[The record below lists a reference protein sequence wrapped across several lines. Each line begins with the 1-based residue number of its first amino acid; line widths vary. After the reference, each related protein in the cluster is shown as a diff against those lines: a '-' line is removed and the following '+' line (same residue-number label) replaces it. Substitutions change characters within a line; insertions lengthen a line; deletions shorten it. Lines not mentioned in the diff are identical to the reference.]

1 MGKKVVVIGSNHA
14 GTACINQMLS
24 LDSSL
29 DVLVLERNSN
39 VSFLGCGMALWIGN
53 QISTSDGLFYATKD
67 SLEAKGARVLMNTEV
82 TSVDYDAKTVTYVSE
97 GVEETVSYDD
107 LVLATGSSPIQPSI
121 EGINLPYVQV
131 AKRFQDAQLAVDQI
145 KHDDSI
151 KKVAIVGAGYIGAE
165 LAEAYRRV
173 GKEVVLIDSLDRI
186 LGVYFDKDFSEKMV
200 ARLAEH
206 GIDIH
211 LGERVEKLEGTDR
224 VRAVCTDKGRYEC
237 DLVMMCI
244 GFRPNNE
251 LGKDTLEL
259 FGNGAFLVDR
269 HQRTSKEHVFAIGDC
284 ATIWDNS
291 LQKTD
296 YIALAT
302 NAVRSGLVAA
312 YNICGVDIASA
323 GVQGSS
329 ALCLYGLK
337 MVSTGQTVATAAK
350 HGIKALQTDFTA
362 QQKPA
367 FMDEVGANPEVSI
380 RIVYR
385 EDDHRIIGAQ
395 LMSEYDMSGNINMF
409 SLAIQKQT
417 TIEEL
422 ALCDIFFM
430 PHFNQPYNYITC
442 AALGAL

>member
-107 LVLATGSSPIQPSI
+107 LVLATGSSPIQPPI

-259 FGNGAFLVDR
+259 FDNGAFLVDR